1 MSEKSSRKSASKA
14 RPAVFVL
21 RVPGPMS
28 PVEVEYVNADRISQ
42 HENLSKAFAVI
53 DAIASNVPPD
63 SDQDK
68 WH

>member
-1 MSEKSSRKSASKA
+1 VSEKPYRKSASKA
-14 RPAVFVL
+14 RAAVFVL
-21 RVPGPMS
+21 RVPGPVS
-28 PVEVEYVNADRISQ
+28 PVEVEYVNADQISQ
-42 HENLSKAFAVI
+42 HESLSKAFFLI